1 MNLKLKI
8 MRAIKF
14 RGYDPFD
21 KEHKGLLE
29 VEGSDYYINGEYV
42 HDYSI
47 GLFTGLL
54 DINGKE
60 IYEGD
65 LVKTDEMFGG
75 ETYSKTYV
83 VEWYQEECRYVLS
96 EKDGEEYGEE
106 SLTRSL
112 IKRRK
117 LRVTG
122 IYNYYLQGNEE

>member
-1 MNLKLKI
+1 
-8 MRAIKF
+8 MRTIKF
-14 RGYDPFD
+14 RGYDCFD
-21 KEHKGLLE
+21 KEQKGLLQK
-29 VEGSDYYINGEYV
+29 EGKNDYYINGEYV

-65 LVKTDEMFGG
+65 LVKTDEMFDRVP
-75 ETYSKTYV
+75 YSKTYV

-96 EKDGEEYGEE
+96 DKDGYEYGKQ

-122 IYNYYLQGNEE
+122 IYNYYLQGNENN